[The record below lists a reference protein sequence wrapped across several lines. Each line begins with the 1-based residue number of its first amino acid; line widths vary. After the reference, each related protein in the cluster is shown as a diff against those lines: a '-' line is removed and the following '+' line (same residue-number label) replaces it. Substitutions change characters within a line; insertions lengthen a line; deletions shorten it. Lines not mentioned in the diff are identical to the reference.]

1 MPNNAH
7 IFFLF
12 LTSVVEYSIRS
23 GLMKKIAFV
32 AVVTVLLFSLLS
44 CENAIFDGNLLVSPE
59 ADSTARE
66 KVATVKNYL
75 AMPSEIDIGNK
86 DITLKDFLYNTISD
100 LSNKLGLEIPQDDI
114 DDLVTGIIGDNEI
127 PLGVQIKM
135 IPVVGHELVYALL
148 SLNSDKDI
156 AAMGDLLSLSL
167 SSEEKSY
174 EAMSDFFKLLKSIF
188 GNEESSGSLF
198 TLGEAMDIPDGTDGL
213 KIGDFIATQMIV
225 SIVFKAIPEA
235 VARDYASFMGSVQ
248 NADVQTYLENFDL
261 FKVLLGGTEVID
273 QVTYTYT
280 FLNKYNSSITMFD
293 VGKLGS
299 ILQGGAQ

>member
-1 MPNNAH
+1 M
-7 IFFLF
+7 
-12 LTSVVEYSIRS
+12 VEYSVRS
-23 GLMKKIAFV
+23 GLMKKIALV
-32 AVVTVLLFSLLS
+32 AVATVLLFSLLS

-59 ADSTARE
+59 ADSTAGE

-75 AMPSEIDIGNK
+75 AKPSEIEIGDAEQSLHSLLCDVFSKIDSSLDLNILQEDLEALADGILGGK
-86 DITLKDFLYNTISD
+86 DI
-100 LSNKLGLEIPQDDI
+100 KLGFTITTIPSVDSA
-114 DDLVTGIIGDNEI
+114 
-127 PLGVQIKM
+127 
-135 IPVVGHELVYALL
+135 LVYALL

-167 SSEEKSY
+167 SSEENSK

-235 VARDYASFMGSVQ
+235 VARDYASYMGSVQ

-299 ILQGGAQ
+299 ILQGGTQ

>member
-1 MPNNAH
+1 M
-7 IFFLF
+7 
-12 LTSVVEYSIRS
+12 VEYSVRS
-23 GLMKKIAFV
+23 GLMKKIALV

-59 ADSTARE
+59 ADSTAGE

-86 DITLKDFLYNTISD
+86 DITLKEFLCNTISD
-100 LSNKLGLEIPQDDI
+100 LSNKLGLEIPPDDI
-114 DDLVTGIIGDNEI
+114 DDLVIGIIGDNEI
-127 PLGVQIKM
+127 PLGVQIKT
-135 IPVVGHELVYALL
+135 IPVVDRELVYALL
-148 SLNSDKDI
+148 SLNSEKDI
-156 AAMGDLLSLSL
+156 AVMGDLLSLSL

-174 EAMSDFFKLLKSIF
+174 EAMSDFFRLLTSIF

-235 VARDYASFMGSVQ
+235 VARDYASYMDSVQ
-248 NADVQTYLENFDL
+248 DADVKTYLENFDL

-299 ILQGGAQ
+299 ILQGGTQ